1 MSVPNEF
8 RQEFLKDLQTIIER
22 NKATNPP
29 EPPRAYTTEEV
40 RLQFIQHV
48 RGLIQYWSHNPPPV
62 DIAAK
67 EALMTQAEL
76 IESRVSG
83 CCHSLLALI
92 DGSCV
97 NMPGFKLIPNIH
109 PDDKQF
115 HIDEGENYYTA
126 VESVVGEAAADDID
140 ELDIGGNLAHGLYN
154 A

>member
-1 MSVPNEF
+1 MSVPNEL
-8 RQEFLKDLQTIIER
+8 RREFLKDLESIINR
-22 NKATNPP
+22 NKTNTLS
-29 EPPRAYTTEEV
+29 ELPRAYTTEEV

-48 RGLIQYWSHNPPPV
+48 RVLIQYWSHNPPPA

-67 EALMTQAEL
+67 EALMTPSQL

-97 NMPGFKLIPNIH
+97 NIPGFKLIPNSH

-115 HIDEGENYYTA
+115 YIDEGENYYTT

-140 ELDIGGNLAHGLYN
+140 ELDIGGNLARGLYHV
-154 A
+154 